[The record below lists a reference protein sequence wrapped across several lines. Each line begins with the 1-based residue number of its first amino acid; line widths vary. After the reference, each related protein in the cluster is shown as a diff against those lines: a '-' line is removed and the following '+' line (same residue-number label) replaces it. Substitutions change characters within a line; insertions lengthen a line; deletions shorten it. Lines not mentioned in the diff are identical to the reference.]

1 MAASALV
8 LSLVAAIGSTAA
20 TSPAAAASPLPA
32 LDMDV
37 VSARTAGPAPD
48 FKQKGEVVS
57 DYQFLVQ
64 KIEAGDPTQSAAD
77 CLPMNKGN
85 AGATNALY
93 PAGCDWPGTRTSNTG
108 DPIVAQGTQD
118 DMANGTVTTD
128 KLADGRYIVSVKADG
143 YEIGAG
149 YFDVPLTAPVKVEL
163 QPYPL
168 PLATVRVRVFQD
180 IVPADGVYEIDAEP
194 GIRGFRAYLNDL
206 LGDVST
212 DYYGNPICT
221 QYKHNGAGQVI
232 FVDGKPVIATT
243 LTPGSVQGQCLSDVN
258 GDIVIPNMAPGR
270 YGIVVRQSSDKR
282 SWMQTTTLEGAQDHD
297 WWVMAG
303 DTGWGQETTWGGEL
317 VPEVQFGFV
326 PPEPTVAHPWNGFNA
341 GAVPPADTFSTR
353 VSNSA
358 RQAVGTRSIS
368 GSVHE
373 GCTYIA
379 STSGGYVA
387 NAVPGANGTKD
398 CGPIK
403 NPYIAVSGLDVG
415 DQVVWAGAGDV
426 NGNYTVPG
434 LAPGSY
440 MVTVWDAPINHILET
455 FNITIPTTGTGAVQA
470 GTTYLGG
477 WFTHITGSVFVD
489 TNGNG
494 RKDAGERGVVRTTL
508 AYRERDNTPMDQFT
522 SAIDTDANGNYD
534 ILQAYPLNRFMI
546 LEHANPRYKPTGITV
561 QACNEP
567 KATTYVGGAVDI
579 SVLPVIGLC
588 GRIDWGVQPYATGE
602 TGGIVGTVTYG
613 VTRNELD
620 PANSATE
627 SWQPGIPGVTVHLH
641 AAVTCENYDPSAP
654 FVTKDAGTIA
664 YYGSAYTATCLDGN
678 GAPDPDKA
686 TDALATP
693 VVKGA
698 DGKVVSGGDVVYGPE
713 LAEPYLSETYKRP
726 TGCTA
731 RDRTGAVMTG
741 EQILPKAGDKA
752 FECVEAPLS
761 GFQAVPSDQT
771 PGATAQDVN
780 GNYGF
785 GTSILN
791 LYAPGDPRNPGTDA
805 ANPYANNDLPLYAD
819 LAEAGFTG
827 ADAEQ
832 SLPAGQYVVSVD
844 IPQDEYGT
852 PQYKPTREEDINIF
866 TGDDMA
872 PQENF
877 PPVPGNDAGDPPLK
891 DPGTGIDVGT
901 GVEAGCAGPLHTV
914 DVTDADFIAGGGSP
928 YEGQDKP
935 LCTAKLVDV
944 VDATQQVTNFELFT
958 DVPIASHFWGLI
970 LNDLGVSSDPATI
983 QYGEVE
989 GLKNAPT
996 GIYDWAGNLVTTA
1009 VADPN
1014 GFYEAVVPSTT
1025 RINNPSPSGVSPN
1038 MFRLVGNDP
1047 GQPGHLNPTYDSRYR
1062 TIATNFQAWPG
1073 LWTVTDTAPTLTAA
1087 QTFNG
1092 QMTAVKCDVPTAE
1105 PQLFAVDNPVTS
1117 GVQTVTIK
1125 GRDFGG
1131 AQGSGAVL
1139 IGNAGDR
1146 AVDPTTAAPLAVTS
1160 WSDTE
1165 IKVLVPAGGSGIAA
1179 GARQIVVKNGAGK
1192 VSSAGITLH
1201 VLGTGYNPTVYK
1213 VGPGLTGAR
1222 TYNTDNG
1229 GTLQAA
1235 LEAAGNGSLVVAYPQ
1250 TPTADNPRGDILEN
1264 IVIHSGVEVQGVGPG
1279 GFRADGSYVAG
1290 SVLNGERFQEGQPT
1304 GNDWLTLV
1312 ANLTGQTDPPTAS
1325 RVRNGDLTV
1334 PDSATVTILTPNSGT
1349 GSSVPAVDGFWIT
1362 GGIQQTTPTNINVLT
1377 GGTTTPY
1384 GGTGAV
1390 VTQGGAVYIHG
1401 GSTNVAITNNRIEGN
1416 SGSYAG
1422 AIRVGTP
1429 YANGETGIDAAGT
1442 GLTAAPSASSL
1453 RVSNQNLV
1461 VAHNRILS
1469 NGGANLAG
1477 GIGLFSGTYGYRVSW
1492 NDVCGNFSAE
1502 YGGAISHY
1510 GLSDNGSIQHNRIWF
1525 NESYDEGGAIMVAG
1539 EIPATPDHVS
1549 GGAGRVT
1556 IADNK
1561 IDENLS
1567 NDDGGGIRLLNAG
1580 ARRILI
1586 QNNEIVNNVSAHEGG
1601 GIALND
1607 ATDVVI
1613 VNNTIAKNM
1622 TTATAVT
1629 SNGQPAPAGISTTN
1643 LSTQL
1648 YDAVRA
1654 SIDSTQP
1661 DFTDAVTYNN
1671 VIWDNRAGAFLN
1683 GLSITGLADAGAY
1696 VWNVGSL
1703 DVPTPL
1709 SVNSSVVGPTTTAP
1723 EAFAGTNNV
1732 TTDPLFALPRTVTV
1746 HADARRSFVA
1756 FRQTVISDMT
1766 VNPWNLSNYALT
1778 AGSSAANRGALTFA
1792 APGGTVTAPLLDIAG
1807 RLRGAAIDAGAY
1819 ELSTTGALPAAPGA
1833 PTVTGTDNHSVS
1845 LSWTA
1850 SPAATPAVQGY
1861 VVRFWSAASG
1871 GTYVGGCVVTGT
1883 SCTATG
1889 LPNGDVWADV
1899 VAYNPV
1905 GTSTPSARTKATPNP
1920 KPPTGVTTQP
1930 RNGKLRVS
1938 WTAPVTT
1945 STVVGYTATA
1955 YNALTNGAVQGT
1967 ACTSTPPTRT
1977 CDITG
1982 LSNGLTYYVAVTADY
1997 GNTDTAT
2004 SSPRIPGVPAAQAP
2018 GVPTNVS
2025 VTRPATGRPAAQG
2038 GQLVVSF
2045 TPGDP
2050 DGLPVDFTVRAYA
2063 TSSST
2068 TVVASC
2074 TVAGTTAV
2082 TTQSCTLPTPNSAV
2096 LATNTTYY
2104 VTVSAHS
2111 SVATTVTGTPRPS
2124 GRTGAAPA
2132 PTVSAVSTTTRTI
2145 TFGSTSSD
2153 YYPATFTGY
2162 VFTASGDTNPANAV
2176 ATCSRVMNAAGSVT
2190 CVFPA
2195 GLPGGTYYARARGTN
2210 IVGTGAMS
2218 SARTFTLPAAAAP
2231 LAAAVTPAAGPT
2243 GALLTTWATAPLST
2257 GTTRWLTRVYASKTS
2272 TTVLGSCIAAAKT
2285 RTCTV
2290 SGLVHGRTYYA
2301 SVWRLNS
2308 LAPSLRLIN
2317 HTSGRAR

>member
-1 MAASALV
+1 MAATALV
-8 LSLVAAIGSTAA
+8 ASLVAVVGSTAA
-20 TSPAAAASPLPA
+20 TSPAAAAAPLPA
-32 LDMDV
+32 LALDV
-37 VSARTAGPAPD
+37 VSARTAGPKPD
-48 FKQKGEVVS
+48 FAQKGDVVT
-57 DYQFLVQ
+57 DYKFLVQ
-64 KIEAGDPTQSAAD
+64 KIEAGDPTQSAAY

-85 AGATNALY
+85 AGASNANY
-93 PAGCDWPGTRTSNTG
+93 PAGCNWPGTRTSNTG

-118 DMANGTVTTD
+118 DVASVTTD
-128 KLADGRYIVSVKADG
+128 KLADGHYIVSVKADG

-149 YFDVPLTAPVKVEL
+149 YFDVPLTSPVKVEL

-168 PLATVRVRVFQD
+168 PLATIRVRVFQD

-194 GIRGFRAYLNDL
+194 GIRGFRAFLNDL

-221 QYKHNGAGQVI
+221 QYKHNNAGQVV

-243 LTPGSVQGQCLSDVN
+243 LTPGSVQGQCLSDSN

-270 YGIVVRQSSDKR
+270 YGIVVRQSSDKK

-326 PPEPTVAHPWNGFNA
+326 PPEPTVGHPWTGFNA
-341 GAVPPADTFSTR
+341 NAVPPADTFSTR

-358 RQAVGTRSIS
+358 RQAVGNRSIS

-415 DQVVWAGAGDV
+415 DQVVWAGSGDV

-455 FNITIPTTGTGAVQA
+455 LNITIPTTGTGAVQA

-522 SAIDTDANGNYD
+522 NAIDTDANGNYD

-588 GRIDWGVQPYATGE
+588 GRVDWGVQPYATGE

-641 AAVTCENYDPSAP
+641 AAVTCENYDPAAD
-654 FVTKDAGTIA
+654 FVNVDDASRA
-664 YYGSAYTATCLDGN
+664 YYGTAYTATCLDGN
-678 GAPDPDKA
+678 GAPDPNKA

-693 VVKGA
+693 VTKAG
-698 DGKVVSGGDVVYGPE
+698 GKVVSGGDVVYGPE
-713 LAEPYLSETYKRP
+713 LAEPYISETYKRP

-731 RDRTGAVMTG
+731 RDRTGAIMTG
-741 EQILPKAGDKA
+741 EQILPKAGDKNY
-752 FECVEAPLS
+752 ECVEAPLS
-761 GFQAVPSDQT
+761 GFQALPNDET

-785 GTSILN
+785 GTSLLN
-791 LYAPGDPRNPGTDA
+791 LYPKGDPRNPGTDA
-805 ANPYANNDLPLYAD
+805 ANPYANNDLPLYAN
-819 LAEAGFTG
+819 LADAGFTG

-852 PQYKPTREEDINIF
+852 PKYKPTREEDINIF

-877 PPVPGNDAGDPPLK
+877 PPVPGNDAGDPPKK

-914 DVTDADFIAGGGSP
+914 NVTDADFIAGGGSP

-1092 QMTAVKCDVPTAE
+1092 QMTAVRCDVPTAE

-1117 GVQTVTIK
+1117 GAQTVTIK
-1125 GRDFGG
+1125 GRDFG
-1131 AQGSGAVL
+1131 ATQGSGAVL

-1179 GARQIVVKNGAGK
+1179 GARQILVKSGAGK
-1192 VSSAGITLH
+1192 VSAAGITLH
-1201 VLGTGYNPTVYK
+1201 ILGSGYNPTVFK
-1213 VGPGLTGAR
+1213 VGPGQAID
-1222 TYNTDNG
+1222 TDSG
-1229 GTLQAA
+1229 GTVQSA
-1235 LEAAGNGSLVVAYPQ
+1235 LETASHTPGISLVVAYPQ

-1279 GFRADGSYVAG
+1279 GFRADGSYVPG

-1304 GNDWLTLV
+1304 GNAWLTLV
-1312 ANLTGQTDPPTAS
+1312 TALTGRNTDPVSPS
-1325 RVRNGDLTV
+1325 QVKNGDLPI
-1334 PDSATVTILTPNSGT
+1334 PDSATVTILTPTDGT

-1377 GGTTTPY
+1377 GGPNTPY

-1556 IADNK
+1556 ISDNK

-1586 QNNEIVNNVSAHEGG
+1586 SNNEIVNNVSAHEGG

-1671 VIWDNRAGAFLN
+1671 VIWDNRAGSFLN
-1683 GLSITGLADAGAY
+1683 GLAITGLGDTGAY

-1703 DVPTPL
+1703 DIPTPL
-1709 SVNSSVVGPTTTAP
+1709 SVNSSVVGPVTTAP
-1723 EAFAGTNNV
+1723 ESFAGTNNV
-1732 TTDPLFALPRTVTV
+1732 TTDPAFVLPRTVSV

-1766 VNPWNLSNYALT
+1766 VNPWNLSNYRIAS
-1778 AGSSAANRGALTFA
+1778 GSSAEGRAAATFA
-1792 APGGTVTAPLLDIAG
+1792 APGGPVTAPTVDLTGLPRTNPFDSGAWELL
-1807 RLRGAAIDAGAY
+1807 
-1819 ELSTTGALPAAPGA
+1819 TVNNVPAALAA
-1833 PTVTGTDNHSVS
+1833 PTWTTDSGQ
-1845 LSWTA
+1845 LTFSWNA
-1850 SPAATPAVQGY
+1850 AATVNPPVTSY
-1861 VVRFWSAASG
+1861 TLRLWSAASG
-1871 GTYVGGCVVTGT
+1871 GNLVGSCLGTATSCTITGLTNGTHYYADVIATNAAGSSVPSQQADAVPAASVPSLTSVTSLDGGLRVVWSHPTSVVTRQGYAVHVYSTQSGGAALVPTCTTNASGTTCDVTGLANGTAYWVDVTLTYVGGATATSTPRVTGT
-1883 SCTATG
+1883 
-1889 LPNGDVWADV
+1889 
-1899 VAYNPV
+1899 
-1905 GTSTPSARTKATPNP
+1905 P
-1920 KPPTGVTTQP
+1920 KP
-1930 RNGKLRVS
+1930 
-1938 WTAPVTT
+1938 
-1945 STVVGYTATA
+1945 
-1955 YNALTNGAVQGT
+1955 
-1967 ACTSTPPTRT
+1967 
-1977 CDITG
+1977 
-1982 LSNGLTYYVAVTADY
+1982 
-1997 GNTDTAT
+1997 
-2004 SSPRIPGVPAAQAP
+2004 QAP
-2018 GVPTNVS
+2018 GAPVI
-2025 VTRPATGRPAAQG
+2025 TRVEAGSSLAAQG
-2038 GQLVVSF
+2038 GSLKVTF
-2045 TPGDP
+2045 TPGATN
-2050 DGLPVDFTVRAYA
+2050 GAAVTYTARAYA
-2063 TSSST
+2063 SATPGGPELGSCSVPATTSITSKNCTITSTQMLLNATYWVDVTATAGSYSTVSSPRVSGLTGSLPPAPAAPTVAYLFGGAVVSWATVSST
-2068 TVVASC
+2068 PASSYRVNVFTSATSTTPIANRSC
-2074 TVAGTTAV
+2074 TPSQFAPTT
-2082 TTQSCTLPTPNSAV
+2082 CTITGLT
-2096 LATNTTYY
+2096 LNTTYWFR
-2104 VTVSAHS
+2104 VTADNGVG
-2111 SVATTVTGTPRPS
+2111 ATLGAPRQSTVRLF
-2124 GRTGAAPA
+2124 GAAA
-2132 PTVSAVSTTTRTI
+2132 IAVT
-2145 TFGSTSSD
+2145 
-2153 YYPATFTGY
+2153 PL
-2162 VFTASGDTNPANAV
+2162 SG
-2176 ATCSRVMNAAGSVT
+2176 
-2190 CVFPA
+2190 PA
-2195 GLPGGTYYARARGTN
+2195 G
-2210 IVGTGAMS
+2210 
-2218 SARTFTLPAAAAP
+2218 TLVAAWSAAP
-2231 LAAAVTPAAGPT
+2231 LK
-2243 GALLTTWATAPLST
+2243 T
-2257 GTTRWLTRVYASKTS
+2257 GTTRWLVRAYPSATS
-2272 TTVLGSCIAAAKT
+2272 TTVLSSCLATAKAKA
-2285 RTCTV
+2285 CTV
-2290 SGLVHGRTYYA
+2290 SGLKHGRTYYL

-2308 LAPSLRLIN
+2308 KAPSVRLVN
-2317 HTSGRAR
+2317 HTAGRAR